1 MTELTNKENKITAA
15 QPIRATTYFWTYHV
29 MKALFKVFKLT
40 LRTHGNQAA
49 WDTGHIFLFNHF
61 ARFETFIP
69 QYLIYDRTRLLSR
82 SIASKELFADNMLGR
97 YLKDLGG
104 IPNNADNLM
113 YLVAKDI
120 LNNHKLVAFPEG
132 GIVKDRRSID
142 NAGRYRVYSRS
153 HGERRKHHSGPA
165 VIALAVAIF
174 KSAVREISKDD
185 QHDTLSLWSAE
196 LGFKDKQAL
205 IDVSE
210 KPTLIIPC
218 NITFY
223 PLRISGN
230 ALTRGVQFFFKNVQ
244 KRLSEELLIEGNFL
258 LKDTDMDIQ
267 IGTPIIVE
275 NYWTKFD
282 SALSS
287 VFTTHADLTLNDI
300 FLQTQSSKSWNNL
313 LFRLSYQR
321 NALKIRDVYMRE
333 IYVKLTINIA
343 HIAATII
350 MQFVNQGKKKVE
362 KQTLHRLIYLV
373 IKALQGHI
381 TLNFHRTLQNP
392 AIYRNL
398 LTTYSQTFDQ
408 FLRSAYR
415 ANLLSCDESHY
426 IFTDQITLEH
436 DFDSI
441 RYKNPMA
448 VYANEVSP
456 IKAVKEAVITSINA
470 THNEKSAA
478 FASLLID
485 DEMREYEWD
494 KALFQDQRY
503 QEINQLQRIDEDAA
517 KPFILTPQ
525 KPNGECVVLIHGL
538 LSTPAEM
545 YGLAIKLQQ
554 LGYMAIGCRL
564 KGHGTS
570 PWDLKQRTWQDWRQ
584 SVLQNIN
591 IARHHGDKVHL
602 IGFSTGGLLSLL
614 LASEKALNISSVSA
628 CSTPIK
634 LKDRWLPFT
643 KLANGINFLSR
654 PFLSTGGLF
663 AFNESSPEHPNINYH
678 HVPIASVNQL
688 LILIRQTKKQLHQ
701 LACPVLLMH
710 ADNDPIV
717 DPCSLSVLLR
727 LIKQPLRQ
735 HQWVA
740 SSRHGILYENSDN
753 CQQSIIDF
761 IKNH

>member
-1 MTELTNKENKITAA
+1 
-15 QPIRATTYFWTYHV
+15 
-29 MKALFKVFKLT
+29 MKTLFKLFKLT

-82 SIASKELFADNMLGR
+82 SIASKELFGDNILGR

-205 IDVSE
+205 IDVSK

-300 FLQTQSSKSWNNL
+300 FLRTQSTKSWNNL

-350 MQFVNQGKKKVE
+350 MQFVKQGKENVK

-373 IKALQGHI
+373 IKALQQYG

-415 ANLLSCDESHY
+415 TNLLRCDDEHY
-426 IFTDQITLEH
+426 IFTNQITLEH

-456 IKAVKEAVITSINA
+456 IKAVKDAVLNSMNLA
-470 THNEKSAA
+470 YKDKSAA

-485 DEMREYEWD
+485 DEVREYEWD
-494 KALFQDQRY
+494 KALFKDKRY
-503 QEINQLQRIDEDAA
+503 EEINAQQQFDPEAA
-517 KPFILTPQ
+517 EPFILMP
-525 KPNGECVVLIHGL
+525 KNANAECVVLIHGL

-545 YGLAIKLQQ
+545 HGLAIKLQQ
-554 LGYMAIGCRL
+554 QGYLAIGCRL

-570 PWDLKQRTWQDWRQ
+570 PWDLKQRSWQDWRQ
-584 SVLQNIN
+584 SVLQSIH
-591 IARHHGDKVHL
+591 IAHQYSDKVHL
-602 IGFSTGGLLSLL
+602 VGFSTGSLLSLL
-614 LASEKALNISSVSA
+614 IASENALNISSVSA
-628 CSTPIK
+628 CSTPIE
-634 LKDRWLPFT
+634 LKDPWLPFV
-643 KLANGINFLSR
+643 KLANGINFLSQK
-654 PFLSTGGLF
+654 FLSTGGFF

-678 HVPIASVNQL
+678 HVPITSVNQL
-688 LILIRQTKKQLHQ
+688 LLLIKEAKKQLHQ

-710 ADNDPIV
+710 AENDPIV
-717 DPCSLSVLLR
+717 DPCSLSVLLKM
-727 LIKQPLRQ
+727 INKPLRQ
-735 HQWVA
+735 YQWVA
-740 SSRHGILYENSDN
+740 SSRHGILYENSNN

-761 IKNH
+761 IKNPLNSVK

>member
-1 MTELTNKENKITAA
+1 
-15 QPIRATTYFWTYHV
+15 
-29 MKALFKVFKLT
+29 
-40 LRTHGNQAA
+40 
-49 WDTGHIFLFNHF
+49 
-61 ARFETFIP
+61 
-69 QYLIYDRTRLLSR
+69 
-82 SIASKELFADNMLGR
+82 
-97 YLKDLGG
+97 
-104 IPNNADNLM
+104 M
-113 YLVAKDI
+113 YLVAKDL

-132 GIVKDRRSID
+132 GIVKDRRSVD

-174 KSAVREISKDD
+174 KSAVREISKND
-185 QHDTLSLWSAE
+185 QHNTLNLWASE
-196 LGFKDKQAL
+196 LGFNDKQEL
-205 IDVSE
+205 IDVSN
-210 KPTLIIPC
+210 KPTLIMPC

-223 PLRISGN
+223 PLRITGN
-230 ALTRGVQFFFKNVQ
+230 ALSWGVQFFFKNVQ

-300 FLQTQSSKSWNNL
+300 FLQTQSTKNWNNL

-350 MQFVNQGKKKVE
+350 MKCVKQGNDKVKKK
-362 KQTLHRLIYLV
+362 TLHRLIYLV
-373 IKALQGHI
+373 IKALQQHSA
-381 TLNFHRTLQNP
+381 LNFHRTLQNP

-415 ANLLSCDESHY
+415 ANLLNCDEEHY
-426 IFTDQITLEH
+426 IFTDQVTLEH

-456 IKAVKEAVITSINA
+456 IKAVKDAVLNSMNLA
-470 THNEKSAA
+470 YKDKSAA
-478 FASLLID
+478 FANLLID

-494 KALFQDQRY
+494 KALFEDKRY
-503 QEINQLQRIDEDAA
+503 EKINAQQQLDPEAA
-517 KPFILTPQ
+517 EPFILMP
-525 KPNGECVVLIHGL
+525 KNANAECVVLVHGL

-545 YGLAIKLQQ
+545 HGLAIKLQQ
-554 LGYMAIGCRL
+554 QGYMAIGCRL

-570 PWDLKQRTWQDWRQ
+570 PWDLKQRSWQDWRQ
-584 SVLQNIN
+584 SVLQSIH
-591 IARHHGDKVHL
+591 IAHQHSDKVHL
-602 IGFSTGGLLSLL
+602 VGFSTGSLLSLL
-614 LASEKALNISSVSA
+614 IASENALNISSVSA

-634 LKDRWLPFT
+634 LKDPWLPFA
-643 KLANGINFLSR
+643 KLANGINYLSKK
-654 PFLSTGGLF
+654 FHTSGGFF
-663 AFNESSPEHPNINYH
+663 AFNESTPEHPNINYH
-678 HVPIASVNQL
+678 HVPITSVNQL
-688 LILIRQTKKQLHQ
+688 LLLIKQTKKQLHQ

-710 ADNDPIV
+710 AENDPIV
-717 DPCSLSVLLR
+717 NPCSLSVLLKM
-727 LIKQPLRQ
+727 INKPLLQ

-740 SSRHGILYENSDN
+740 SSRHGILYENSNN

-761 IKNH
+761 IKNPLNSVK